1 MHAGYCMSL
10 LMTVIPFFLSCFGL
24 NMRRTG
30 FRWTQDGRPGFF
42 SLSVFLSLA
51 LLNVFNACAADNQ
64 PATDKAPVL
73 VGIDAEFGLKG
84 STSAQAI
91 ELGASVAVAEI
102 NAAGG
107 VLNGRPLK
115 LVLRDNRSI
124 PARGVQNMKE
134 LAALPDLVAVMGG
147 RFSPVVLDQLPV
159 IESMRLPFLAL
170 WSSADQIIAN
180 RMKPNYVFRLSLRD
194 SLAMPYMLEQS
205 AARGYKRVGILLNNT
220 AWGRSN
226 LAAAKEYAKTGRAP
240 KIVRSSWYSWVEK
253 TLIDKYNNL
262 VDSGAEAIILVSN
275 DEAAIL
281 VREMAALPA
290 SRRVPLIAH
299 WGLTGGEFFE
309 QAGSALQKV
318 DLSILQTFN
327 FFSADSAR
335 VARFMQGATLMSKG
349 NAQNPPPLLVE
360 DIKSPAGVA
369 HAYDATH
376 ILARAINLAGSTDR
390 SRIRA
395 ALEKI
400 PLHRGLVKDYAPP
413 FTPFNHEAL
422 GKSELMMTRFRADGV
437 LIP

>member
-1 MHAGYCMSL
+1 MM
-10 LMTVIPFFLSCFGL
+10 VIPFFLSCFGL
-24 NMRRTG
+24 TVGRTGSRRT
-30 FRWTQDGRPGFF
+30 QDKRPGFF
-42 SLSVFLSLA
+42 SRGVFLFFA
-51 LLNVFNACAADNQ
+51 LFHSFAAFAADDE
-64 PATDKAPVL
+64 AMADKAPVL

-91 ELGASVAVAEI
+91 ELGARVAVAEI

-124 PARGVQNMKE
+124 PARGVQNLKE
-134 LAALPDLVAVMGG
+134 LAAMPDLVAVMGG

-159 IESMRLPFLAL
+159 IQSARLPFLVV
-170 WSSADQIIAN
+170 WSSADQIIEN
-180 RMKPNYVFRLSLRD
+180 RMQPNYVFRLSLRD
-194 SLAMPYMLEQS
+194 SLAMPYLLEQS
-205 AARGYKRVGILLNNT
+205 AAQGYKRVGILLNNT

-226 LAAAKEYAKTGRAP
+226 LAASEKYAKSGRPP
-240 KIVRSSWYSWVEK
+240 KIVRSDWYSWADK

-309 QAGSALQKV
+309 QAGSALEKV

-327 FFSADSAR
+327 FFSADP
-335 VARFMQGATLMSKG
+335 VMVTRFLRGAALANTDKG
-349 NAQNPPPLLVE
+349 RKDAPLLVD
-360 DIKSPAGVA
+360 DIKSPTGAA

-390 SRIRA
+390 SRLRA

-400 PLHRGLVKDYAPP
+400 PRHRGLVKDYAPP
-413 FTPFNHEAL
+413 FTSSNHEAL
-422 GKSELMMTRFRADGV
+422 DKSELMMTRFRADGV
-437 LIP
+437 LVP